1 MKIHITGG
9 DGYIGENIFNS
20 LRNKHEISTSDI
32 QNLDVLNK
40 LKAEIEN
47 AEMNAEI
54 DGIVITG
61 FGTKAFISGADIN
74 MLAALTT
81 KEEGYENSHTFQQLV
96 NSIQNCSKPTVCALN
111 GFAFGGG
118 NELAITCTARI
129 AKKGLPIVACQPEAN
144 LGFIPGSG
152 GTQRL
157 PRLVGV
163 DVAAEILRTA
173 RPVSGE
179 EALKI
184 GLIDKEAEGD
194 LVDEAVDFAKQI
206 VNGEIYPKE
215 FITDGIKENLAPK
228 DVNIGHLSRKIDEIM
243 NKAIYEGI
251 KLPLKEALELESKLF
266 GECILTSDMKIGL
279 ENFKKN
285 GPKVKAE
292 FMHK

>member
-1 MKIHITGG
+1 M
-9 DGYIGENIFNS
+9 YSEN
-20 LRNKHEISTSDI
+20 
-32 QNLDVLNK
+32 
-40 LKAEIEN
+40 
-47 AEMNAEI
+47 
-54 DGIVITG
+54 
-61 FGTKAFISGADIN
+61 
-74 MLAALTT
+74 
-81 KEEGYENSHTFQQLV
+81 
-96 NSIQNCSKPTVCALN
+96 C
-111 GFAFGGG
+111 
-118 NELAITCTARI
+118 
-129 AKKGLPIVACQPEAN
+129 KKGLPIVACQPEAN

-206 VNGEIYPKE
+206 VNGEVHPKK
-215 FITDGIKENLAPK
+215 FITDGIKEILAPK